1 MQPEKKLHY
10 IQNARKEAYKI
21 FTEMDEEA
29 ARKRRLLYWKN
40 LGKSFLYSCLLL
52 GAIILVARLV
62 IQ

>member
-29 ARKRRLLYWKN
+29 ARKRKLQYWKN
-40 LGKSFLYSCLLL
+40 LGKSFLYSCLFL
-52 GAIILVARLV
+52 GVMILIAKLV
-62 IQ
+62 VN